1 MELSVRPYVN
11 ASIAATLAGAI
22 AFSPIV
28 VTDHRVPAPVVPRVT
43 ISQMHLAA
51 AISPADVA
59 ALVANVQAAMGA
71 TADTVTSVVDA
82 AGNTLTGTLHT
93 AAGLSDT
100 VWDGLIAAAAGS
112 PTLKAVL
119 VALKS
124 AAAGGLGRL
133 ATSVS
138 SAGGAV
144 TVSTGQVTEI
154 LTSAV
159 TGTLGTALQAI
170 TNVVND
176 PLAASSY
183 LGLLASPLG
192 IAGLVLQQGVTGVA
206 ELAGTGLVLANDLV
220 GGVGAQISNALTA
233 VNGLL
238 DAGKSLTDIALVNG
252 TLTALQGIVSAPVTA
267 LLAGATGLS
276 SAIANAGV
284 ATLNRLAGGTN
295 AVIGTWLGS
304 GSTPGAIQSALTS
317 IGSAPLSPASYTQ
330 AVSIIVGAAS
340 TTVKSV
346 VGTASSFA
354 SLPFR
359 VGADLADT
367 AADVVNSLA
376 AGLAT
381 AASGVLQAAGVSPLV
396 AGLPHALA
404 AAFTTAVNVAS
415 FATKT
420 TLNTIAAAIDF
431 GQALGGAVTALAAPS
446 AATITSTLESQA
458 SDTQSDRTGRRLT
471 ISQKDTPDRTPTSSD
486 TLETG
491 THTATELGT
500 GTATVTELETSTATE
515 LQSTATQ
522 LGAADNVDNVDAPEQ
537 PTKHTAPSESTDAPG
552 ESSAAPVSDTKK
564 APDTKAAP
572 SATKTEPAATA
583 QKSAAKPAA
592 TTAAATAETYGR
604 HAAPADHDGTA
615 ASSATTTSTDS
626 PVSAGGRHRRA
637 DDSTNKPGDHDT
649 TPRHS
654 ASSTNSNP
662 KAAAA

>member
-22 AFSPIV
+22 ALSPIV
-28 VTDHRVPAPVVPRVT
+28 VTDHRVPTPVVPRVT

-124 AAAGGLGRL
+124 AAVGGLGQL

-138 SAGGAV
+138 SAGGAI

-154 LTSAV
+154 LTSAM

-176 PLAASSY
+176 PLSASSY
-183 LGLLASPLG
+183 IGLLASPLG

-206 ELAGTGLVLANDLV
+206 ELAGTGLALANDLV
-220 GGVGAQISNALTA
+220 DGVGAQISNALTA

-284 ATLNRLAGGTN
+284 TTLNRLAGGTN

-304 GSTPGAIQSALTS
+304 GSTPGAIEAALAS

-359 VGADLADT
+359 VGADLTDT

-431 GQALGGAVTALAAPS
+431 GQALGGAATALAAPS
-446 AATITSTLESQA
+446 AARITSTLASQA
-458 SDTQSDRTGRRLT
+458 SDTQGDRTGRRLT

-486 TLETG
+486 TLGETS
-491 THTATELGT
+491 TP
-500 GTATVTELETSTATE
+500 TVTELETSTATE

-522 LGAADNVDNVDAPEQ
+522 LGVADNVDGVVDAPEQ

-552 ESSAAPVSDTKK
+552 ESSAAPVSEAKK
-564 APDTKAAP
+564 APDTKVAP
-572 SATKTEPAATA
+572 SATKTESAATA
-583 QKSAAKPAA
+583 QKSAA
-592 TTAAATAETYGR
+592 TTAAATAATYGR
-604 HAAPADHDGTA
+604 HAAPADRDGTA

-626 PVSAGGRHRRA
+626 SGSAGGRHRRA
-637 DDSTNKPGDHDT
+637 DDSTNKPGEHDT